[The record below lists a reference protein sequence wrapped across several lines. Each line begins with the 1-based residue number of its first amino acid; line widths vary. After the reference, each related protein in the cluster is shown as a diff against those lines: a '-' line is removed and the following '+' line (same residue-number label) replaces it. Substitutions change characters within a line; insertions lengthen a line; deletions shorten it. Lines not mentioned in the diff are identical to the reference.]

1 MVTSRGPRPWE
12 AWYSSSAAII
22 GYLVSHVR
30 LVSPGGGIGLELDPF
45 TDGGLL
51 AVFALA
57 GMGVVGFLD
66 DWIKFSNK
74 RSLGLSKSAKFGG
87 QLAIA
92 ALFAWGATE
101 AGVVTEISFVRPMGI
116 DLGAFFVIWVLLML
130 TGWANGVNLADG
142 MDGLA
147 GGSSALV
154 VASYTVIAFWQF
166 RNPQVYES
174 VDPLELAI
182 ISAAMFGAI
191 LGFLW
196 WNAPPAKIIMGDVGS
211 QGIGGLLAALAL
223 LTNTSLLLV
232 VLGAIFVAET
242 ASVILQVASFKIFG
256 KRIFRMSPIHYHFD
270 LGGWPET
277 TVVIRFWIL
286 TGFGVALGLG
296 FFYGDFLRLR
306 GLVVTRVLVLGA
318 GVSGLAAAALARDRG
333 MTVTIYT
340 RDQPEIVLEKGFP
353 VASGGWDPVLL
364 TGIDLVVASPGFS
377 ERSLPIVESLEWG
390 IPVWSEIEFAWRHLT
405 KSRWRPSPGTNGK
418 TTVTE
423 AASAM
428 LEASGIDAPAAGNIG
443 SALSELR
450 RPGTRGSWWSR
461 CPASNSGSCEDV
473 PPDQRPRSPMSPS
486 TISTGTARSISY
498 RSAKARIFMQPGPMR
513 TFWSSMPTTRAP
525 YRWSPRARPV
535 NCSRSREVI
544 FRLAAVESTT
554 TDLVIGEL
562 TISIGDLVSDDP
574 AHLVNI
580 ASASALALRMGATAD
595 GVTKAA
601 RSFAPG
607 PHRRSLVATQR
618 RCHLDRRLEGDQ
630 HPRRRSPRSG
640 LTIRWSSSPGAWPR
654 ASTMAPIAREPNV
667 RSLIGIGEAGPDLV
681 AAAGE
686 RGHVAATL
694 ERAVESGGDPGR
706 AR

>member
-1 MVTSRGPRPWE
+1 VIPLLTAAAVGLLVSIFGTPFAIRFFRRREIGQFIQEEIVGMHGHKQGTPTMGGVVFVL
-12 AWYSSSAAII
+12 AAII

-30 LVSPGGGIGLELDPF
+30 LVAPAGNIGVEF
-45 TDGGLL
+45 TPLSDGGLL
-51 AVFALA
+51 TVFALA
-57 GMGVVGFLD
+57 GMAVVGFLD
-66 DWIKFSNK
+66 DWIKYSNK

-101 AGVVTEISFVRPMGI
+101 AGVVTEISFVRPLGI

-166 RNPQVYES
+166 RNQPPFRDPGVYQA

-296 FFYGDFLRLR
+296 FFYGDFLRLE
-306 GLVVTRVLVLGA
+306 
-318 GVSGLAAAALARDRG
+318 D
-333 MTVTIYT
+333 
-340 RDQPEIVLEKGFP
+340 
-353 VASGGWDPVLL
+353 LL
-364 TGIDLVVASPGFS
+364 
-377 ERSLPIVESLEWG
+377 
-390 IPVWSEIEFAWRHLT
+390 
-405 KSRWRPSPGTNGK
+405 
-418 TTVTE
+418 
-423 AASAM
+423 
-428 LEASGIDAPAAGNIG
+428 
-443 SALSELR
+443 
-450 RPGTRGSWWSR
+450 
-461 CPASNSGSCEDV
+461 
-473 PPDQRPRSPMSPS
+473 
-486 TISTGTARSISY
+486 
-498 RSAKARIFMQPGPMR
+498 
-513 TFWSSMPTTRAP
+513 
-525 YRWSPRARPV
+525 
-535 NCSRSREVI
+535 
-544 FRLAAVESTT
+544 
-554 TDLVIGEL
+554 
-562 TISIGDLVSDDP
+562 
-574 AHLVNI
+574 
-580 ASASALALRMGATAD
+580 
-595 GVTKAA
+595 
-601 RSFAPG
+601 
-607 PHRRSLVATQR
+607 
-618 RCHLDRRLEGDQ
+618 
-630 HPRRRSPRSG
+630 
-640 LTIRWSSSPGAWPR
+640 
-654 ASTMAPIAREPNV
+654 
-667 RSLIGIGEAGPDLV
+667 
-681 AAAGE
+681 
-686 RGHVAATL
+686 
-694 ERAVESGGDPGR
+694 
-706 AR
+706 